1 MTQQQMPE
9 ESPNLAPEK
18 PEPHSE
24 GPVAPEAR
32 TPLFRAYNSE
42 RYQRQD
48 IIRQI
53 QSTTKRRLICH
64 VAGSSRQCLIN
75 RSDTVP
81 FVDLLHNVQH
91 GESVELLLHTSG
103 GNVDIAEKLM
113 RLVRS
118 RVGQDAEI
126 RVIVPDFAKSAGT
139 VMVLGADCVVMSDSS
154 ELGPIDP
161 QMEFPDSHG
170 NVRLHSVQTYLD
182 AYEEHYRII
191 SENPDNVASKIMLG
205 KIDPDTVTLC
215 QAVMARARQSAEYLL
230 MHGMFRKGGN
240 ITQTV
245 SKLLDTKR
253 WLSHS
258 QMISWA
264 DANDPEI
271 GLIVEYLR
279 QDDDLWQAY
288 WRLYCLQRLAIED
301 HQKKLYESDR
311 VSHLIDVS

>member
-9 ESPNLAPEK
+9 ESPNLAPEQ

-53 QSTTKRRLICH
+53 QSTTKRRLICY

>member
-1 MTQQQMPE
+1 MSQQDVPDE
-9 ESPNLAPEK
+9 THNPATEKSESD
-18 PEPHSE
+18 SE
-24 GPVAPEAR
+24 SAAADTR
-32 TPLFRAYNSE
+32 TPLFRAYHSE

-53 QSTTKRRLICH
+53 QEDTGRRLICY
-64 VAGSSRQCLIN
+64 VAGSHRQCLIGRN
-75 RSDTVP
+75 DTMP
-81 FVDLLHNVQH
+81 LMDLLHNVQQ
-91 GESVELLLHTSG
+91 GEPLDLLLHTSG
-103 GNVDIAEKLM
+103 GSVDAAEKLM

-118 RVGQDAEI
+118 RVGEDTEV
-126 RVIVPDFAKSAGT
+126 RIVVPEYAKSAGT
-139 VMVLGADCVVMSDSS
+139 VMVLGADCAVMSDTS

-161 QMEFPDSHG
+161 QMEFADSHG

-191 SENPDNVASKIMLG
+191 VENPDNVASKIMLG

-245 SKLLDTKR
+245 RKLLDTKR

-264 DANDPEI
+264 DAKDPEI
-271 GLIVEYLR
+271 GLIVEHL
-279 QDDDLWQAY
+279 QHDDDLWQAY

-301 HQKKLYESDR
+301 QPRKLYESDR
-311 VSHLIDVS
+311 VSHIIDVS

>member
-9 ESPNLAPEK
+9 ESPNLAPEQ

-24 GPVAPEAR
+24 GPVALEAR

-53 QSTTKRRLICH
+53 QSTTKRRLICY

-215 QAVMARARQSAEYLL
+215 QAVIARARQSAEYLL

-245 SKLLDTKR
+245 SKLLGTKR

>member
-1 MTQQQMPE
+1 MSQQHVPD
-9 ESPNLAPEK
+9 ESANPAPEQ
-18 PEPHSE
+18 PEVHSE
-24 GPVAPEAR
+24 GALTPDAR

-42 RYQRQD
+42 RYQRQE
-48 IIRQI
+48 IIRHI
-53 QSTTKRRLICH
+53 QSITKRRLICY
-64 VAGSSRQCLIN
+64 VAGSSRKCIIN
-75 RSDTVP
+75 RNDTVP
-81 FVDLLHNVQH
+81 FVDLLHNMQQ
-91 GESVELLLHTSG
+91 GESVELLLHTAG
-103 GNVDIAEKLM
+103 GSVDTAEKLI
-113 RLVRS
+113 RLLRS
-118 RVGQDAEI
+118 RVGEDTEV
-126 RVIVPDFAKSAGT
+126 RVIVPEFAKSAGT
-139 VMVLGADCVVMSDSS
+139 VMVLGADCVVMSDTS

-161 QMEFPDSHG
+161 QMEFADSHG

-182 AYEEHYRII
+182 AYDEHYRILV
-191 SENPDNVASKIMLG
+191 ENPDNVASRMMPS

-215 QAVMARARQSAEYLL
+215 KAVMARARQSAEYLL

-264 DANDPEI
+264 DAGDPEI

-301 HQKKLYESDR
+301 HDKKLYESDR
-311 VSHLIDVS
+311 VSHIIDAS